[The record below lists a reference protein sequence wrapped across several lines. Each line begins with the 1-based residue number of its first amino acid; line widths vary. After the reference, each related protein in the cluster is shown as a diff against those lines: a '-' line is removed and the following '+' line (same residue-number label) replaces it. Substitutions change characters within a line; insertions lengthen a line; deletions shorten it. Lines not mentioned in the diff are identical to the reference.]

1 LTRLVIDASTLL
13 SGLLSDS
20 PSPPALILDALRD
33 ESFEAIVCPALIS
46 QVDRGLR
53 KPYFQARLGELRS
66 RQALNRIE
74 DAAVMLAD
82 PVTIEPIL
90 RDPTDDFLV
99 ALART
104 ARAQAIV
111 TGDHDLLDHP
121 DLRPRAIDARSA
133 CELLGLIETS

>member
-1 LTRLVIDASTLL
+1 MTRLVIDASTLL
-13 SGLLSDS
+13 SGLLSNS

-33 ESFEAIVCPALIS
+33 ESFEAILCPTLIS

-53 KPYFQARLGELRS
+53 KPYFQAKLREISS
-66 RQALNRIE
+66 RQALGRIE
-74 DAAVMLAD
+74 DAAMMLAD
-82 PVTIEPIL
+82 PITIEPIL

-104 ARAQAIV
+104 AKAHAIV

-121 DLRPRAIDARSA
+121 DLRPPAIDARRA
-133 CELLGLIETS
+133 CKLLGLIEPS